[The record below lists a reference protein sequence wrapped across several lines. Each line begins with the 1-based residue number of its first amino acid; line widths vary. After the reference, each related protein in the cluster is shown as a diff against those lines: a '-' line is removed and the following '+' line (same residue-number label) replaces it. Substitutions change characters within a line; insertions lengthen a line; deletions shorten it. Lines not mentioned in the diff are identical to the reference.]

1 MCDSRRDL
9 LHLAAGGGW
18 ENEAM
23 DATEFREL
31 MSTEGLGLLD
41 SLPPFDAHADVVRT
55 VATLRKAGHSPGLV
69 AAVLS
74 QSKLRARA
82 VAKFGPFAASMLFT
96 EAGLEQATR
105 LKVAALHAGRFRD
118 AGVTRVADLGCGI
131 GADALALAAIDIAV
145 TGVERDEV
153 TAAIAAYNLAPFG
166 NATIEHADATTIDL
180 DGFEGVYLDPAR
192 RNDARRL
199 ADPADWSP
207 SLDFA
212 FAVGERLPTGVKLG
226 PGIDRDLIPA
236 GVEAQWVSVDRD
248 VVELGV
254 WFGAAARPGIG
265 RSALV
270 IGEHGTAEL
279 TAPADSPDVELGPLG
294 EYLYEPDGA
303 VIRARLIGDLAR
315 GIGARMIN
323 DQIAYL
329 STDAAVETPFA
340 VGFRI
345 TETLPLD
352 ERAIKKRLQTLGIGT
367 LEIKKRGVD
376 IDPAQFRA
384 KLSLKGNDK
393 ATLFLTRVAG
403 KRVALLAQRV

>member
-1 MCDSRRDL
+1 
-9 LHLAAGGGW
+9 
-18 ENEAM
+18 M
-23 DATEFREL
+23 DQAELREL
-31 MSTEGLGLLD
+31 LSLDGLRLLD
-41 SLPPFDAHADVVRT
+41 SLPPFDSGADVVRS
-55 VATLRKAGHSPGLV
+55 VATLRKAGHSPALV

-74 QSKLRARA
+74 QSKLRSRA
-82 VAKFGPFAASMLFT
+82 TAKFGPFAERMLFT

-105 LKVAALHAGRFRD
+105 LSVAAVHAGRFRD
-118 AGVTRVADLGCGI
+118 AGITRVADLGCGI
-131 GADALALAAIDIAV
+131 GADALAMAAIDLEV

-166 NATIEHADATTIDL
+166 NATIEHADATDVDL
-180 DGFEGVYLDPAR
+180 SPYQAVYLDPAR
-192 RNDARRL
+192 RSDVRRL

-212 FAVGERLPTGVKLG
+212 FGVGDRLPTGVKLG
-226 PGIDRDLIPA
+226 PGIDRDLIPP

-254 WFGAAARPGIG
+254 WFGPLARPGVG

-270 IGEHGTAEL
+270 IGDHGSAEL
-279 TAPADSPDVELGPLG
+279 TAASDSADVELGALG

-315 GIGARMIN
+315 SLDARMLS

-329 STDAAVETPFA
+329 TTDSATSTPFA

-345 TETLPLD
+345 AETLPLD
-352 ERAIKKRLQTLGIGT
+352 EKAIKKRLATLGIGT

-376 IDPAQFRA
+376 IDPAAFRA
-384 KLSLKGNDK
+384 KLSLKGSNS

-403 KRVALLAQRV
+403 KRVALLAERV

>member
-1 MCDSRRDL
+1 MEQAEL
-9 LHLAAGGGW
+9 
-18 ENEAM
+18 
-23 DATEFREL
+23 REL
-31 MSTEGLGLLD
+31 LSLDGLRLLD
-41 SLPPFDAHADVVRT
+41 SLPPFDSGADVVRS
-55 VATLRKAGHSPGLV
+55 VAALRKAGHSPALV

-82 VAKFGPFAASMLFT
+82 AAKFGPFAGRMLFT

-105 LKVAALHAGRFRD
+105 LSVAAVHAGRFRD
-118 AGVTRVADLGCGI
+118 AGLARVADLGCGI
-131 GADALALAAIDIAV
+131 GADALAFAAIDLEV

-153 TAAIAAYNLAPFG
+153 TAAIAAYNLAPFE
-166 NATIEHADATTIDL
+166 NATIEHADATDVDL
-180 DGFEGVYLDPAR
+180 SPYQAVYLDPAR
-192 RNDARRL
+192 RSDVRRL
-199 ADPADWSP
+199 KDPADWSP

-212 FAVGERLPTGVKLG
+212 FGVADRLPAGVKLG

-254 WFGAAARPGIG
+254 WFGPLARPGVG

-270 IGEHGTAEL
+270 IGEHGSAEL
-279 TAPADSPDVELGPLG
+279 TAASDSADVELGALG

-315 GIGARMIN
+315 SLDARMLS

-329 STDAAVETPFA
+329 TTDSATATPFA

-352 ERAIKKRLQTLGIGT
+352 EKAIKKRLAALGVGT

-376 IDPAQFRA
+376 IDPAAFRA
-384 KLSLKGNDK
+384 KLSLRGNNS

-403 KRVALLAQRV
+403 KRVALLAERV